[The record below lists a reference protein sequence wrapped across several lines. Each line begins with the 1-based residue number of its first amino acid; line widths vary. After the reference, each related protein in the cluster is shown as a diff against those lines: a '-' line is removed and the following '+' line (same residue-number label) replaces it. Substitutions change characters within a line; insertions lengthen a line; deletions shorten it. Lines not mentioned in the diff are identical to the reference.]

1 MSPFTRTQTD
11 QVDDTLRLR
20 LVFGSL
26 GEEKQTLAS
35 LRSMCGVGA
44 SDIGGFLAAK
54 VISQVLVFDG
64 LVAEPEKLL
73 RVHEAPT

>member
-1 MSPFTRTQTD
+1 MSPSARTQTD
-11 QVDDTLRLR
+11 QVDDTLGLR
-20 LVFGSL
+20 LVFSSL

-35 LRSMCGVGA
+35 LRSMSGVGA

-54 VISQVLVFDG
+54 IISQVLVFDG